1 MFILNGQKISNDF
14 RINSQN
20 EVGSEFDLNT
30 PFYGIKHIN
39 GEKPKNYP
47 DNFLPWGICISIETV
62 ASARVQIA
70 IDTLN
75 HIAIRNYAG
84 QLGSLSWSNWKV
96 LGGVNRSTICYAFI
110 PRMEVAA

>member
-20 EVGSEFDLNT
+20 AVGSEFDLKT
-30 PFYGIKHIN
+30 TFYGIKHIN

-62 ASARVQIA
+62 VSARVQIA
-70 IDTLN
+70 IDTTIQFLISTLN
-75 HIAIRNYAG
+75 SDVKIQKRK
-84 QLGSLSWSNWKV
+84 LSPTGFSSNSEWQK
-96 LGGVNRSTICYAFI
+96 L
-110 PRMEVAA
+110 